1 MLVCGGN
8 KAARAEVLDLVRAA
22 GLVGFDAGP
31 LANSV
36 VAEGLTSVLIGIN
49 KQFGV
54 QSAGIKITGVPAEE
68 SQNNADQH

>member
-1 MLVCGGN
+1 LVCGGN
-8 KAARAEVLDLVRAA
+8 KAARGQVLALVSAA

-31 LANSV
+31 IENAV

-54 QSAGIKITGVPAEE
+54 QSSGIKITGVRAGKDP
-68 SQNNADQH
+68 Q